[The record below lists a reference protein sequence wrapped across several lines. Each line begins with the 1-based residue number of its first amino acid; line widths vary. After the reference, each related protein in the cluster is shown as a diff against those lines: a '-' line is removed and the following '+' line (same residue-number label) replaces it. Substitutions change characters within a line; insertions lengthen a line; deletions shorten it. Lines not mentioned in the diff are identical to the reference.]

1 MNNLE
6 IYKEVSK
13 IAKAIKVDTGG
24 GCQIPKAALM
34 AKLAIDNDLKTFVEI
49 GVYRGRSFFPM
60 AKAMQITGG
69 HAYGID
75 PYTNEDAYEDAVP
88 AELEA
93 AVRIFFEE
101 TDFPS
106 IYPEVISFQEVS
118 GLSSCSTILKTTSSE
133 AARFFIENKLSI
145 DMLHIDGNHDYQAV
159 KDDLENYFPL
169 IKKDGF
175 IVLDDTNWASVRGV
189 LNESLARNVSC
200 FFASE
205 TFTILQKSDAK
216 VIIDVADR
224 IADLKLQRYYRFVE
238 NCSLEP
244 IGLFAQKQLK
254 AASFP
259 LVSVLLISYNHA
271 AFINEALEGIISQT
285 GDFRV
290 DLIIGDDCSADE
302 TLSKINS
309 YLHEIEDNPFISYR
323 ILKDSS
329 NLGLEQNYK
338 RCFRAVEGDFLA
350 VCEGDDYWVSPYKII
365 SQLNTLLLN
374 SHLAYCFNDLIMLDE
389 ASQTYSPYIPP
400 DEWKNNFSLYRTSDL
415 IRFNFIGNFSCC
427 FYRSKYLDSI
437 PDSFFDLS
445 FADWFFNIYYSQFG
459 FIGRNSE
466 LLSVY
471 RKHSSGLWSS
481 KSSKILDRKVYDLA
495 DQYNRY
501 LNYVYDHHFRE
512 YQSMVI
518 ANGNI
523 ELQTDLLILDDSFPN
538 KYSSFRLEE
547 FGEELRNIP
556 SSLLLTEGYS
566 YPWAGYEEGFADIL
580 RVFKQQNEAV
590 ADSIQF
596 LNKQLNLTANAAYC
610 LFLNNAFNYID
621 ILEQNHIPF
630 VFTLYPGGGFG
641 LNDPDSDRKLSRIC
655 SSPYFQ
661 KVIVT
666 QTITRDYLI
675 ERNFCEEN
683 QIELIFGCVIPESLV
698 QRDIAGRPYYLDG
711 KDTFDICFAAHKYS
725 QFGLQKGYDI
735 FVDVAHRLAA
745 MYPQFHFHVIGGFDE
760 NTFDVQKIRSNI
772 HFYGAV
778 DSDRLQEI
786 FNKMDIILA
795 PNMNDLEFSG
805 TFDGF
810 PTASCI
816 TAGLSGSAI
825 FCTDP
830 LGLNQGYFA
839 DHEEIEIVPHDS
851 NSIVAIIENYFHN
864 PEALVKLAARGR
876 EKIVQLYSREGQ
888 IEPRIAILNQLIAE
902 HSVIMEKVE
911 KKLKENRK
919 VVSGMPSSSLVNQA
933 GESTSIEQTEP
944 EPGFLTRVKRK
955 MRNALRYM
963 RYAPL
968 IKRSGFF
975 DAEWYTVRN
984 PDVRHS
990 ALSPLHHFI
999 LFGGN
1004 EGRDPSPYFNSGRYL
1019 DAYPDVALAG
1029 QNPLIHFLKF
1039 GRFEGRN
1046 PRP

>member
-75 PYTNEDAYEDAVP
+75 PYTNEDAHEDNVP

-93 AVRIFFEE
+93 AVRVFFAE

-106 IYPEVISFQEVS
+106 IYPEVVRFQIDS
-118 GLSSCSTILKTTSSE
+118 GLQSCSTIFKTTSRE
-133 AARFFIENKLSI
+133 AVSFFISNKQTI
-145 DMLHIDGNHDYQAV
+145 DMLHIDGNHEFHAV
-159 KDDLENYFPL
+159 QEDFLNYFPL
-169 IKKDGF
+169 LSDNGF
-175 IVLDDTNWASVRGV
+175 IVFDDTDWETVRPI
-189 LNESLARNVSC
+189 LNESMAAGLDVY
-200 FFASE
+200 FAE
-205 TFTILQKSDAK
+205 KNFTILQKQPSR
-216 VIIDVADR
+216 IDEKINDY
-224 IADLKLQRYYRFVE
+224 ISNQKLESFYYFVE

-244 IGLFAQKQLK
+244 ELKFVVKNQNRQLL
-254 AASFP
+254 P
-259 LVSVLLISYNHA
+259 TISVLLISYNHSKYLP
-271 AFINEALEGIISQT
+271 ESLEGILSQT
-285 GDFRV
+285 GNFIL
-290 DLIIGDDCSADE
+290 DLIVGDDSSTDDS
-302 TLSKINS
+302 LKVILD
-309 YLHEIEDNPFISYR
+309 YLAVVEQNPFINVQVM
-323 ILKDSS
+323 KAEG
-329 NLGLEQNYK
+329 NLGLEKNYK
-338 RCFRAVEGDFLA
+338 RCFKAVSGDYFA
-350 VCEGDDYWVSPYKII
+350 ICEGDDYWLTPHKLGN
-365 SQLNTLLLN
+365 QLSVLQRQPG
-374 SHLAYCFNDLIMLDE
+374 HVICFNDLIIYEEEKQNFIDKVN
-389 ASQTYSPYIPP
+389 S
-400 DEWKNNFSLYRTSDL
+400 EWLGNKISYTISDL
-415 IRFNFIGNFSCC
+415 IRFNFIGNFSAC
-427 FYRSKYLDSI
+427 FYSASI
-437 PDSFFDLS
+437 LKHFPDPFFDLQ
-445 FADWFFNIYYSQFG
+445 FADWFFNIFASQWG
-459 FIGRNSE
+459 FIARIKE
-466 LLSVY
+466 PLSVY
-471 RKHSSGLWSS
+471 RQHNTGLWTG
-481 KSSKILDRKVYDLA
+481 KSAIAKNATLYDLINVYNAFLGFKWDKAFRSHQKLIQNAIPIDA
-495 DQYNRY
+495 D
-501 LNYVYDHHFRE
+501 LMIF
-512 YQSMVI
+512 
-518 ANGNI
+518 
-523 ELQTDLLILDDSFPN
+523 DDSFI
-538 KYSSFRLEE
+538 KVDSGFRYSE
-547 FGEELRNIP
+547 FADELRLIPGAKLSVQKP
-556 SSLLLTEGYS
+556 SSEWSDNSYQFDSALQTYKQNYPDRGHRIIVHNNVMRFNAKLGYCN
-566 YPWAGYEEGFADIL
+566 D
-580 RVFKQQNEAV
+580 
-590 ADSIQF
+590 
-596 LNKQLNLTANAAYC
+596 
-610 LFLNNAFNYID
+610 LNNAYNFLDTFNA
-621 ILEQNHIPF
+621 NCIPF
-630 VFTLYPGGGFG
+630 VFTLHPGGGFG
-641 LNDPDSDRKLSRIC
+641 LNDPDSDQKLSRIC

-675 ERNFCEEN
+675 ERNFCDEN
-683 QIELIFGCVIPESLV
+683 QIELIFGCVIPESLI

-711 KDTFDICFAAHKYS
+711 KDTFDLCFAAHKYS

-735 FVDVAHRLAA
+735 FIDVAHKLAT
-745 MYPQFHFHVIGGFDE
+745 MYPQIHFHVIGGFDE
-760 NTFDVQKIRSNI
+760 NTFDVQNIRSNI

-830 LGLNQGYFA
+830 LGLNQGYFV